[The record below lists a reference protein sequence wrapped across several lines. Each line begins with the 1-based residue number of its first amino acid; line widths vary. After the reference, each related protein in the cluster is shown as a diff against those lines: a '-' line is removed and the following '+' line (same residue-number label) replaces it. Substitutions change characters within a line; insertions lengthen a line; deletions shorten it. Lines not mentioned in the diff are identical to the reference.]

1 MSRGFASSRQKARVY
16 GLHAESLAA
25 VWLRLKFYRIVARN
39 FVASGG
45 EIDLIARRG
54 RLIVFVEVKAR
65 PTLDQAHFAI
75 SATKTGRISRA
86 ARCWLAANGWAA
98 GCAFRGDAVFVA
110 PWRWPRHVEAAVALD
125 LFA

>member
-1 MSRGFASSRQKARVY
+1 MSRRFASSRQKARVF
-16 GLHAESLAA
+16 GLHAENLAA
-25 VWLRLKFYRIVARN
+25 IWLRLKFYRIVARN

-65 PTLDQAHFAI
+65 PTLDQAQFAI
-75 SATKTGRISRA
+75 SATKGARISRA
-86 ARCWLAANGWAA
+86 ARCWLAANRWAV
-98 GCAFRGDAVFVA
+98 GGSFRGDAVFIA
-110 PWRWPRHVEAAVALD
+110 PWRWPRHVEAAVPLD

>member
-1 MSRGFASSRQKARVY
+1 MSQRRKKARVF
-16 GLHAESLAA
+16 GLHGESLAA
-25 VWLRLKFYRIVARN
+25 LWLRLKFYRIVGRN
-39 FVASGG
+39 FVAPGG

-75 SATKTGRISRA
+75 NATKAARISRA

-98 GCAFRGDAVFVA
+98 GGAFRGDAVLIA
-110 PWRWPRHVEAAVALD
+110 PWRWPRHVEAAVPLD